1 LSLILAL
8 LLGNSNIGI
17 KTLQNSKTAEVVNIH
32 EGTCHFIAHYKDEDK
47 EWNRLINILLE
58 LWNHLDHS
66 VSNQS
71 VENCNE
77 SFSSKSDKHSNT
89 VSNDERSWIFES
101 KNECRQSGRAETV
114 TGQGNLDVCVRIKE
128 FDKPMEA
135 VNAAS
140 HAIRN
145 AVETSVTA
153 TCNPFNLFI
162 DELENDHYHPDNSK
176 QKCA

>member
-1 LSLILAL
+1 MSLILAL

-89 VSNDERSWIFES
+89 VSNDERS
-101 KNECRQSGRAETV
+101 
-114 TGQGNLDVCVRIKE
+114 
-128 FDKPMEA
+128 
-135 VNAAS
+135 
-140 HAIRN
+140 
-145 AVETSVTA
+145 
-153 TCNPFNLFI
+153 
-162 DELENDHYHPDNSK
+162 
-176 QKCA
+176 